1 MFTIPAFDYVA
12 SPLMVLFFGLLLLI
26 QWRYPLRKQHY
37 APLRRIIRNIG
48 VALPTFVILRLAL
61 LPLPLLVAVWAKDNN
76 IGLIN
81 WLFPEQGIGAW
92 VGYALGFL
100 AFDYAYYWW
109 HYATHRVSFLY
120 RFHQVHHSDLDMDTS
135 TAIRFHFVELLMSV
149 AFRVLLVLAFGIGF
163 WVAIVYEIVFETAAQ
178 FHHSNWKLPKWVEAT
193 INVLFVTPRMHGIHH
208 SIVRDEFNSNWGTV
222 FSLWDRLHGTHR
234 MDVAQRELT
243 IGVPAYRDEDELTA
257 GKLLTMPFRK
267 QRDWKLPNGEQPETR
282 TKTETGLNRE
292 VADRG

>member
-37 APLRRIIRNIG
+37 ASLRRVIRNIG
-48 VALPTFVILRLAL
+48 VALPTFVVLRLAL
-61 LPLPLLVAVWAKDNN
+61 LPLPLLTAIWARDNT

-81 WLFPEQGIGAW
+81 WLFPEQGMGAW
-92 VGYALGFL
+92 VGYGLGFL
-100 AFDYAYYWW
+100 VFDYAYYWW
-109 HYATHRVSFLY
+109 HYATHRVGFLY

-149 AFRVLLVLAFGIGF
+149 AFRVLVVLVFGIGF
-163 WVAIVYEIVFETAAQ
+163 WVAIVYEVVFETAAQ
-178 FHHSNWKLPKWVEAT
+178 FHHSNWKLPKRVERV

-234 MDVAQRELT
+234 MDIAQRELT
-243 IGVPAYRDEDELTA
+243 IGVPAYRDDDELTA
-257 GKLLTMPFRK
+257 GKLLAMPFRK
-267 QRDWKLPNGEQPETR
+267 QRDWKLPNGERPETR
-282 TKTETGLNRE
+282 TRPETGPGRE
-292 VADRG
+292 TDN

>member
-37 APLRRIIRNIG
+37 VPLRRIIRNIS
-48 VALPTFVILRLAL
+48 VALPTFVVLRLAL
-61 LPLPLLVAVWAKDNN
+61 LPLPLLTAVWARDNN

-81 WLFPEQGIGAW
+81 WLFPEQGVGAW
-92 VGYALGFL
+92 VGYGLGFL
-100 AFDYAYYWW
+100 VFDYAYYWW
-109 HYATHRVSFLY
+109 HYATHRVGFLY

-149 AFRVLLVLAFGIGF
+149 AFRVLVVLVFGIGF
-163 WVAIVYEIVFETAAQ
+163 WVAIVYEVVFETAAQ

-193 INVLFVTPRMHGIHH
+193 INVLFVTPRVHGIHH

-234 MDVAQRELT
+234 MDIAQRELI
-243 IGVPAYRDEDELTA
+243 IGVPAYRDDDELTV
-257 GKLLTMPFRK
+257 GKLLAMPFRK

-282 TKTETGLNRE
+282 TKTETLPDSETDN
-292 VADRG
+292 